1 MTKRVLFGL
10 IICSLIVA
18 GTLTFQRIK
27 IEQSNQTVELIAD
40 FQDFARLTTS
50 ELTIENILAQLRQ
63 LGVSKVALTEITVGE
78 RLLSQPTFGVKDYYP
93 LAEIISEPAGFN
105 QEELKLVN
113 SAYLEA
119 VPKVLASSLVP
130 ISFQEKLT
138 DFDSEMVIFSGNQII
153 GYPGDLVKTAAALK
167 ENDLVIGLVEFSS
180 QRGINQ
186 ITTGSNVVRVHA
198 ITLGEMRVLSKERII
213 NRYLRAVKERNI
225 RGLYLRPLAE
235 NWEATVDLL
244 QDLTNDLQA
253 AGFKLGKAQPYPQWN
268 PSWFY
273 SWLCS
278 LGVLAAF
285 ALLIQRYVVLNE
297 KVLWLAYI
305 VVALLGLA
313 GFYSYALLFKQAFA
327 LLAAIVFPVLGIVN
341 YDFFKHSIVKNYL
354 LVSAISFVGGI
365 LVVGLLTGTSF
376 LVKLVE
382 FRGVKLMHVAPII
395 LAFIYGLF
403 VNNFPLK
410 GWDDFKNWIK
420 QIWYDA
426 IPVKYLAAGLF
437 VLAVAGIY
445 ILRTGN
451 FGLPVM
457 ELEIKLRE
465 ALERLLLV
473 RPRLKE
479 FLIGH
484 PALVLL
490 LASNHKQLRPI
501 LLSIA
506 VIGQLSLV
514 NTFTHIHTP
523 VLLSLLRSIY
533 GLVFGFAIGWLI
545 LRLCLILIRRTA
557 NDSRFW
563 ILRIPK

>member
-1 MTKRVLFGL
+1 M
-10 IICSLIVA
+10 
-18 GTLTFQRIK
+18 
-27 IEQSNQTVELIAD
+27 
-40 FQDFARLTTS
+40 
-50 ELTIENILAQLRQ
+50 
-63 LGVSKVALTEITVGE
+63 
-78 RLLSQPTFGVKDYYP
+78 
-93 LAEIISEPAGFN
+93 
-105 QEELKLVN
+105 
-113 SAYLEA
+113 
-119 VPKVLASSLVP
+119 
-130 ISFQEKLT
+130 
-138 DFDSEMVIFSGNQII
+138 
-153 GYPGDLVKTAAALK
+153 
-167 ENDLVIGLVEFSS
+167 
-180 QRGINQ
+180 
-186 ITTGSNVVRVHA
+186 
-198 ITLGEMRVLSKERII
+198 
-213 NRYLRAVKERNI
+213 
-225 RGLYLRPLAE
+225 
-235 NWEATVDLL
+235 
-244 QDLTNDLQA
+244 
-253 AGFKLGKAQPYPQWN
+253 
-268 PSWFY
+268 
-273 SWLCS
+273 
-278 LGVLAAF
+278 
-285 ALLIQRYVVLNE
+285 
-297 KVLWLAYI
+297 
-305 VVALLGLA
+305 
-313 GFYSYALLFKQAFA
+313 
-327 LLAAIVFPVLGIVN
+327 LGIVN

-514 NTFTHIHTP
+514 NTLPTF
-523 VLLSLLRSIY
+523 
-533 GLVFGFAIGWLI
+533 
-545 LRLCLILIRRTA
+545 IRQCY
-557 NDSRFW
+557 
-563 ILRIPK
+563 